1 MQSKLQELEKLK
13 SFMEAEA
20 IRFKESE
27 VKFKKIAEE
36 NSFMKMQME
45 SLNRQLDRKIKELNE
60 ADF

>member
-1 MQSKLQELEKLK
+1 
-13 SFMEAEA
+13 MEAEA
-20 IRFKESE
+20 IRFKEAE

-60 ADF
+60 ADFQMKLMKAEN